1 MAATMSPEVIAERIA
16 AAIREKVIAPGASLI
31 QEDLA
36 RRFEVSRSP
45 VREALRILA
54 TEGLVE
60 MTPGGGASVRRL
72 DRAELEEL
80 YDLRIKLEP
89 TVAAQIVAHIT
100 GAELA
105 RLDELVVEME
115 EQQDVGR
122 WMRANFEFHTRLHA
136 AAGLPRT
143 QEILRSLLAAV
154 QPYTQENIDHLGG
167 RGQADTEHR
176 EMIAALR
183 GQDADRL
190 AELFRTHLV
199 SAKNRV
205 AQALGAPAEVDPL
218 AALRG

>member
-16 AAIREKVIAPGASLI
+16 LAIREKVIAPGSPLI

-60 MTPGGGASVRRL
+60 MTPGGGASVRQL

-80 YDLRIKLEP
+80 YDLRIKIEP
-89 TVAAQIVAHIT
+89 TIAAPIVAHVT
-100 GAELA
+100 GDELA
-105 RLDELVVEME
+105 RLENLVMEMAD
-115 EQQDVGR
+115 QRDVGR
-122 WMRANFEFHTRLHA
+122 WMRANFEFHARLYA
-136 AAGLPRT
+136 ASGLPRT

-167 RGQADTEHR
+167 RGQADGEHH
-176 EMIAALR
+176 EMIKALR
-183 GQDADRL
+183 ARDADRL
-190 AELFRTHLV
+190 AELFRIHLL

-205 AQALGAPAEVDPL
+205 AEALGAPIEIDPL
-218 AALRG
+218 APLRG